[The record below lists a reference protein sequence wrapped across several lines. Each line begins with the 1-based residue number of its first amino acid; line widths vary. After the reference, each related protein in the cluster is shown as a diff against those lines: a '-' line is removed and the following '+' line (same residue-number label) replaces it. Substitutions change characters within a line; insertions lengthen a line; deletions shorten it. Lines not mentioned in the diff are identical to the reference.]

1 MAGVSRVVSVA
12 VVLAVIAASTLLL
25 LRAFGGHGQ
34 PGTIDYGGKTYD
46 CRKVLRS
53 FESTQGP
60 GVYPQPVIDACVND
74 QVNAT
79 QP

>member
-1 MAGVSRVVSVA
+1 MTRVSRAVPVA

-46 CRKVLRS
+46 CRKVLQS

-60 GVYPQPVIDACVND
+60 GVYPQPVIDACVNC
-74 QVNAT
+74 QVNGT